1 MAESATIRDRFRTMD
16 SDFPSTLAPPWPH
29 PAPVSPLWAP
39 EHATPPP
46 EAWRGLGVCWHERE
60 EEEPDDRDD
69 ELAGALPGGC
79 FLMHSPVG
87 RLAVYHSG
95 PDGVAQGAPLLLIHS
110 VNLAASSYEMRPLFA
125 HTRQHRAVYALDLP
139 GFGRS
144 DRPARRYTPEVM
156 VQAIHA
162 VVEAIKL
169 AHPGQAVDAVA
180 LSLGCEFLA
189 RACLEAPLNFR
200 AAAFISPTG
209 LARRRMRRGRPQ
221 STLEVPGLRAL
232 LNLPLWSAMLF
243 RQLTR
248 PTLMRYFLRRSWG
261 SPGVDRG
268 LLAYARESVL
278 QPGAHHAPLQ
288 FLSGALFS
296 GDAFAMYKALTL
308 PVWLAHGLRGAFSD
322 YGAKALL
329 VQAANWRVQ
338 VFPSGALPHFE
349 SPPLFCA
356 ALDRFLDAAD
366 TLPRR

>member
-1 MAESATIRDRFRTMD
+1 MD
-16 SDFPSTLAPPWPH
+16 SDFPSTLAPPL
-29 PAPVSPLWAP
+29 PAPALVSPLWAP
-39 EHATPPP
+39 EHAMPAPA
-46 EAWRGLGVCWHERE
+46 AWRGLGVSWHARE
-60 EEEPDDRDD
+60 EDEPEDRED
-69 ELAGALPGGC
+69 ELSGALPGGC
-79 FLMHSPVG
+79 FLLQSPVG
-87 RLAVYHSG
+87 RVAVYHSC
-95 PDGVAQGAPLLLIHS
+95 PAAAVQAPPLLLIHS
-110 VNLAASSYEMRPLFA
+110 VNVAASAYEMRPLFA
-125 HTRQHRAVYALDLP
+125 HTRQSRAVYALDLP

-156 VQAIHA
+156 VQALHA

-200 AAAFISPTG
+200 SVALISPTG
-209 LARRRMRRGRPQ
+209 MARRRMRRGRPQ

-232 LNLPLWSAMLF
+232 LSLPLWSQLLF

-248 PTLMRYFLRRSWG
+248 PGLMRYFLRRSWG

-268 LLAYARESVL
+268 LLAYARETVG
-278 QPGAHHAPLQ
+278 QPGARHAPLD

-329 VQAANWRVQ
+329 VQAPNWRVQ
-338 VFPSGALPHFE
+338 VFPSGALPQFE
-349 SPPLFCA
+349 TPPLFCA
-356 ALDRFLDAAD
+356 ALDRFLDTAE